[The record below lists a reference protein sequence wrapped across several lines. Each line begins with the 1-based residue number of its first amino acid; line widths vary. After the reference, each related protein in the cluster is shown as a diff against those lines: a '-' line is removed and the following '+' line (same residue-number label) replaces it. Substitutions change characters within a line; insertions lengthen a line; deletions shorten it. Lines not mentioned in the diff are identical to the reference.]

1 MELDIRQPIGL
12 LFTVIGVLLI
22 AQGALVA
29 VPAQGAIAG
38 LNLDI
43 GWGAVMVVFGI
54 AMLMLA
60 RRARSRDK
68 AGMRL

>member
-12 LFTVIGVLLI
+12 LFTLIGALLI
-22 AQGALVA
+22 AQGVLADLPSKGV
-29 VPAQGAIAG
+29 VAG

-60 RRARSRDK
+60 RRRALRDR
-68 AGMRL
+68 AAMRL